1 MGKIAVLTG
10 HTGCI
15 LELCAS
21 VDGQMVASAAADE
34 TIRIWKCCEQYK
46 IGKKPTVNGKG
57 HQALALARTIQSIR
71 DHTVYSYSISDM

>member
-46 IGKKPTVNGKG
+46 IGKKPMEKD
-57 HQALALARTIQSIR
+57 IK
-71 DHTVYSYSISDM
+71 YWC